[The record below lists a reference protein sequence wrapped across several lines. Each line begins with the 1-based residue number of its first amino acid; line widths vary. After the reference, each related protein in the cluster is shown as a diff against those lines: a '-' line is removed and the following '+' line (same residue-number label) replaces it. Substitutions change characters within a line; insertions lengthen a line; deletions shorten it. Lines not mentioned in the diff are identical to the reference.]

1 MHPDDL
7 GRFAELGV
15 VACMQPRHAGADI
28 VGVWRE
34 AVGSTRASLPLPWRS
49 LAEHGAVLALS
60 SDWNVAQM
68 EPLIGIYSALT
79 RADLRGEGA
88 WTTEQCLD
96 LEAAIHG
103 YTMGSAFA
111 NFAEED
117 RGSVT
122 PGKAAD
128 LVVLSQDLFRLE
140 PERIPETRVDLTI
153 VDGEVVHEREA
164 TG

>member
-1 MHPDDL
+1 M
-7 GRFAELGV
+7 
-15 VACMQPRHAGADI
+15 
-28 VGVWRE
+28 
-34 AVGSTRASLPLPWRS
+34 
-49 LAEHGAVLALS
+49 LALS

-79 RADLRGEGA
+79 RADLHGEGG
-88 WTTEQCLD
+88 WTTEQTLD

-111 NFAEED
+111 NFAEGD

-140 PERIPETRVDLTI
+140 PAEILGTDVDLTV
-153 VDGEVVHEREA
+153 VDGRIVH
-164 TG
+164 GDG